1 MVFRSA
7 FSSVSVRGREGVTEG
22 GREEEREGGRE
33 GERRGMRGEEGGE
46 LIPHLQLILI
56 KDTEEIVWN
65 EVIQSCMGEWRN
77 EIQTLVL
84 TGT

>member
-1 MVFRSA
+1 
-7 FSSVSVRGREGVTEG
+7 
-22 GREEEREGGRE
+22 
-33 GERRGMRGEEGGE
+33 MRGEEGGE